1 MEEPQTISDASA
13 TAPDNDAVNA
23 ALLAQQARRRR
34 ARLRFSVAVM
44 GALILTGWLASRLL
58 LPDVPKPVLSAKPAP
73 SHPAIAARWARLA
86 PMQRDY
92 ESDELIAGDS
102 LAALL
107 ARAGIDGVEADA
119 ALDALRTEFDPRKL
133 NIGQKVRIFKEW
145 PSDGVADNN
154 AKRFAGFD
162 FIPEPRQRLMVRR
175 TGHLSFDVVKQVRP
189 LSERFFF
196 TDTLISSSVYE
207 AARGGGMS
215 PNLVVELIRL
225 FSFSIDFQRDMREG
239 DQLEVLYTRRFDE
252 NNQLAEEGDII
263 FAALTNR
270 GKRYAYWRL
279 AHDDGSH
286 AYYDEN
292 GRSVQRLLM
301 KTPVDGARLSSRFG
315 MRRHP
320 ILGYTRLH
328 RGLDFAAPRGTPIYA
343 AGSGTI
349 VALGRNGDYGKYI
362 RIRHRNGYETAYAH
376 LNGYARRLKK
386 GAQVKQGQI
395 IGYVGATGLATGP
408 HLHYE
413 VLRHKKPV
421 NPRDLDVP
429 PERAL
434 DATELEKL
442 RNAQTAIGA
451 RINALAT
458 NDNRLRSLPRRN
470 LSATQN
476 R

>member
-1 MEEPQTISDASA
+1 MEEITRQDASDDEQ
-13 TAPDNDAVNA
+13 PVSA

-34 ARLRFSVAVM
+34 ARLRFSFAFIA
-44 GALILTGWLASRLL
+44 ALILTGWLASNLL

-73 SHPAIAARWARLA
+73 SHPTIANRWAALA
-86 PMQRDY
+86 PMQRDH
-92 ESDELIAGDS
+92 ESDELVAGDS

-119 ALDALRTEFDPRKL
+119 ALDALRAQFDPRTLK
-133 NIGQKVRIFKEW
+133 IGQKVRIFREW
-145 PSDGVADNN
+145 PADAASDA
-154 AKRFAGFD
+154 APRRFAGFD
-162 FIPEPRQRLMVRR
+162 FIPEPRQRLIVRR

-252 NNQLAEEGDII
+252 NNQLAEEGEII

-279 AHDDGSH
+279 ARDDGSY
-286 AYYDEN
+286 AYYDAD

-376 LNGYARRLKK
+376 MNGYARRLKK
-386 GAQVKQGQI
+386 GAGVKQGQI

-413 VLRHKKPV
+413 VLRHNKPV

-429 PERAL
+429 PESAL
-434 DATELEKL
+434 DAAGLEKL

-470 LSATQN
+470 LSAGQN

>member
-1 MEEPQTISDASA
+1 MEDDQSINGQAETQRAD
-13 TAPDNDAVNA
+13 A
-23 ALLAQQARRRR
+23 ALMAQQARRRR
-34 ARLRFSVAVM
+34 ARLRFNFAVIA
-44 GALILTGWLASRLL
+44 ALILTGWLASRLL
-58 LPDVPKPVLSAKPAP
+58 LPDMPKPVLSAKPAP
-73 SHPAIAARWARLA
+73 SHATLATQWAALT
-86 PMQRDY
+86 PMQRDHQT
-92 ESDELIAGDS
+92 DELRAGGS

-107 ARAGIDGVEADA
+107 ARAGINGVEADA
-119 ALDALRTEFDPRKL
+119 ALDALRTQFDPRTLK
-133 NIGQKVRIFKEW
+133 IGQKVRIFEEW
-145 PSDGVADNN
+145 PAGASADS
-154 AKRFAGFD
+154 AAMRFAGFD
-162 FIPEPRQRLMVRR
+162 FIPEPRQRLIVRR
-175 TGHLSFDVVKQVRP
+175 TGHLSFNVVKQVRP
-189 LSERFFF
+189 LSERFFLA
-196 TDTLISSSVYE
+196 DTLISSSVYE
-207 AARGGGMS
+207 AARSGGMS

-252 NNQLAEEGDII
+252 NNQLAEEGEII

-279 AHDDGSH
+279 AHDDGSF
-286 AYYDEN
+286 AYYDED

-349 VALGRNGDYGKYI
+349 VALGRNGDFGKYI

-376 LNGYARRLKK
+376 MNGYARRLKK
-386 GAQVKQGQI
+386 GAKVKQGQI
-395 IGYVGATGLATGP
+395 IGYVGSTGLATGP

-434 DATELEKL
+434 DTAGLEKL
-442 RNAQTAIGA
+442 RNAQAAIGS
-451 RINALAT
+451 RMNALAT

-470 LSATQN
+470 LSAAQN

>member
-1 MEEPQTISDASA
+1 MEEMTRQDASDDEQ
-13 TAPDNDAVNA
+13 PVSA

-34 ARLRFSVAVM
+34 ARLRFSFAFIA
-44 GALILTGWLASRLL
+44 ALILTGWLASNLL

-73 SHPAIAARWARLA
+73 SHPTIANRWAALA
-86 PMQRDY
+86 PMQRGH
-92 ESDELIAGDS
+92 ESDELVAGDS

-119 ALDALRTEFDPRKL
+119 ALDALRAQFDPRTLK
-133 NIGQKVRIFKEW
+133 IGQKVRIFREW
-145 PSDGVADNN
+145 PADAASDA
-154 AKRFAGFD
+154 APRRFAGFD
-162 FIPEPRQRLMVRR
+162 FIPEPRQRLIVRR

-279 AHDDGSH
+279 ARDDGSY
-286 AYYDEN
+286 AYYDAD

-376 LNGYARRLKK
+376 MNGYARRLKK
-386 GAQVKQGQI
+386 GARVKQGQI

-413 VLRHKKPV
+413 VLRHNKPV

-429 PERAL
+429 PESAL
-434 DATELEKL
+434 DAAGLEKL
-442 RNAQTAIGA
+442 RNAQTAIGT

-470 LSATQN
+470 LSAAQN

>member
-1 MEEPQTISDASA
+1 MEEITRQDASDDEQ
-13 TAPDNDAVNA
+13 PVSA

-34 ARLRFSVAVM
+34 ARLRFSFAFIA
-44 GALILTGWLASRLL
+44 ALVVTGWLASNLL

-73 SHPAIAARWARLA
+73 SHPTIANRWAALA
-86 PMQRDY
+86 PMQRDH
-92 ESDELIAGDS
+92 ESDELVAGDS

-119 ALDALRTEFDPRKL
+119 ALDALRAQFDPRTLK
-133 NIGQKVRIFKEW
+133 IGQKVRIFREW
-145 PSDGVADNN
+145 PADAASDA
-154 AKRFAGFD
+154 APRRFAGFD
-162 FIPEPRQRLMVRR
+162 FIPEPRQRLIVRR

-279 AHDDGSH
+279 ARDDGSY
-286 AYYDEN
+286 AYYDAD

-376 LNGYARRLKK
+376 MNGYARRLKK
-386 GAQVKQGQI
+386 GARVKQGQI

-413 VLRHKKPV
+413 VLRHNKPV

-429 PERAL
+429 PESAL
-434 DATELEKL
+434 DAAGLEKL
-442 RNAQTAIGA
+442 RNAQTAIGT

-470 LSATQN
+470 LSAAQN

>member
-1 MEEPQTISDASA
+1 MTRQDASDDEQPVSA
-13 TAPDNDAVNA
+13 AV
-23 ALLAQQARRRR
+23 LAQQARRRR
-34 ARLRFSVAVM
+34 ARLRFSLAFIA
-44 GALILTGWLASRLL
+44 ALVLTGWLAGNLL

-73 SHPAIAARWARLA
+73 SHPTIANRWAALA
-86 PMQRDY
+86 PMQRGH
-92 ESDELIAGDS
+92 ESDELVAGDS

-119 ALDALRTEFDPRKL
+119 ALDALRAQFDPRTLK
-133 NIGQKVRIFKEW
+133 IGQKVRIFREW
-145 PSDGVADNN
+145 PADAASDA
-154 AKRFAGFD
+154 APRRFAGFD
-162 FIPEPRQRLMVRR
+162 FIPEPRQRLIVRR

-252 NNQLAEEGDII
+252 NNQLAEEGEII

-279 AHDDGSH
+279 ARDDGSY
-286 AYYDEN
+286 AYYDAD

-376 LNGYARRLKK
+376 MNGYARRLKK
-386 GAQVKQGQI
+386 GARVKQGQI

-413 VLRHKKPV
+413 VLRHNKPV

-429 PERAL
+429 PESAL
-434 DATELEKL
+434 DAAGLEKL

-470 LSATQN
+470 LSAAQN

>member
-1 MEEPQTISDASA
+1 MKEMTRQVASDDEQPVS
-13 TAPDNDAVNA
+13 A

-34 ARLRFSVAVM
+34 ARLRFSFAFIA
-44 GALILTGWLASRLL
+44 ALILTGWLASNLL

-73 SHPAIAARWARLA
+73 SHPTIANRWAALA
-86 PMQRDY
+86 PMQRDH
-92 ESDELIAGDS
+92 ESDELVAGDS

-119 ALDALRTEFDPRKL
+119 ALDALRAQFDPRTLK
-133 NIGQKVRIFKEW
+133 IGQKVRIFREW
-145 PSDGVADNN
+145 PADAASDA
-154 AKRFAGFD
+154 APRRFAGFD
-162 FIPEPRQRLMVRR
+162 FIPEPRQRLIVRR

-279 AHDDGSH
+279 ARDDGSY
-286 AYYDEN
+286 AYYDAD

-376 LNGYARRLKK
+376 MNGYARRLKK
-386 GAQVKQGQI
+386 GARVKQGQI

-413 VLRHKKPV
+413 VLRHNKPV

-429 PERAL
+429 PESAL
-434 DATELEKL
+434 DAAGLEKL
-442 RNAQTAIGA
+442 RNAQTAIGT

-470 LSATQN
+470 LSAAQN

>member
-1 MEEPQTISDASA
+1 MTRQVASDDEQPVS
-13 TAPDNDAVNA
+13 A

-34 ARLRFSVAVM
+34 ARLRFSFAFIA
-44 GALILTGWLASRLL
+44 ALILTGWLASNLL

-73 SHPAIAARWARLA
+73 SHPTIANRWAALA
-86 PMQRDY
+86 PMQRDH
-92 ESDELIAGDS
+92 ESDELVAGDS

-119 ALDALRTEFDPRKL
+119 ALDALRAQFDPRTLK
-133 NIGQKVRIFKEW
+133 IGQKVRIFREW
-145 PSDGVADNN
+145 PADAASDA
-154 AKRFAGFD
+154 APRRFAGFD
-162 FIPEPRQRLMVRR
+162 FIPEPRQRLIVRR

-252 NNQLAEEGDII
+252 NNQLAEEGEII

-279 AHDDGSH
+279 ARDDGSY
-286 AYYDEN
+286 AYYDAD

-376 LNGYARRLKK
+376 MNGYARGLKK
-386 GAQVKQGQI
+386 GAGVKQGQI

-413 VLRHKKPV
+413 VLRHNKPV

-429 PERAL
+429 PESAL
-434 DATELEKL
+434 DAAGLEKL
-442 RNAQTAIGA
+442 RNAQTAIGT

-470 LSATQN
+470 LSAAQN

>member
-1 MEEPQTISDASA
+1 MDRRETQAPEELP
-13 TAPDNDAVNA
+13 PHEEA

-34 ARLRFSVAVM
+34 ARFRFTLAVFA
-44 GALILTGWLASRLL
+44 GLATIGWLAGQLL
-58 LPDVPKPVLSAKPAP
+58 LPDMPTPVLSAKPAP
-73 SHPAIAARWARLA
+73 SEPALAARWVSLM
-86 PMQRDY
+86 PMQRTH
-92 ESDELIAGDS
+92 ESDSLAAGDS

-107 ARAGIDGVEADA
+107 ARAGIDDVEADA
-119 ALDALRTEFDPRKL
+119 ALDALRAVFDPRKL
-133 NIGQKVRIFKEW
+133 KVGQKVRIFSEW
-145 PSDGVADNN
+145 PNNIPAEKRTEDNT
-154 AKRFAGFD
+154 KRFAGFD
-162 FIPEPRQRLMVRR
+162 FIPEPRQRLVVRR
-175 TGHLSFDVVKQVRP
+175 TGHLDFDAVKQERP

-239 DQLEVLYTRRFDE
+239 DQLEVLFTRRFDE
-252 NNQLAEEGDII
+252 NNQLAEEGDIV

-279 AHDDGSH
+279 ANDDGTH
-286 AYYDEN
+286 GYFDDA

-343 AGSGTI
+343 AGDGQI
-349 VALGRNGDYGKYI
+349 VALGRNGDFGKYI

-376 LNGYARRLKK
+376 MNGYARRLKK
-386 GAQVKQGQI
+386 GMRVKQGQV
-395 IGYVGATGLATGP
+395 IGYVGSTGLATGP

-421 NPRDLDVP
+421 NPRDLEVP
-429 PERAL
+429 AQTSLTDAGL
-434 DATELEKL
+434 DKL
-442 RNAQTAIGA
+442 RVAQTAIGT

-458 NDNRLRSLPRRN
+458 DDNRLHSLPRR
-470 LSATQN
+470 SATAA
-476 R
+476 RR

>member
-1 MEEPQTISDASA
+1 MEEMIRQDALDDEQPVS
-13 TAPDNDAVNA
+13 A

-34 ARLRFSVAVM
+34 ARLRFSFAFIA
-44 GALILTGWLASRLL
+44 ALVLTSWLAINLL

-73 SHPAIAARWARLA
+73 SHPTIANRWAALA
-86 PMQRDY
+86 PMQRSH
-92 ESDELIAGDS
+92 ESDELVAGDS

-119 ALDALRTEFDPRKL
+119 ALDALRAQFDPRTLK
-133 NIGQKVRIFKEW
+133 IGQKVRIFRES
-145 PSDGVADNN
+145 PAD
-154 AKRFAGFD
+154 AAADAAPRRFAGFD
-162 FIPEPRQRLMVRR
+162 FIPEPRQRLIVRR

-279 AHDDGSH
+279 ARDDGSY
-286 AYYDEN
+286 AYYDAD

-376 LNGYARRLKK
+376 MNGYARRLKK
-386 GAQVKQGQI
+386 GARVKQGQI

-413 VLRHKKPV
+413 VLRHNKPV

-429 PERAL
+429 PESAL
-434 DATELEKL
+434 DAAGLEKL
-442 RNAQTAIGA
+442 RNAQTAIGT
-451 RINALAT
+451 RINALET

-470 LSATQN
+470 LSAAQN

>member
-1 MEEPQTISDASA
+1 MEEMTRQVASDDEQPVS
-13 TAPDNDAVNA
+13 A

-34 ARLRFSVAVM
+34 ARLRFSFAFIA
-44 GALILTGWLASRLL
+44 ALILTGWLASNLL

-73 SHPAIAARWARLA
+73 SHPTIANRWAALA
-86 PMQRDY
+86 PMQRGH
-92 ESDELIAGDS
+92 ESDELVAGDS

-119 ALDALRTEFDPRKL
+119 ALDALRAQFDPRTLK
-133 NIGQKVRIFKEW
+133 IGQKVRIFREW
-145 PSDGVADNN
+145 PADAASDA
-154 AKRFAGFD
+154 APRRFAGFD
-162 FIPEPRQRLMVRR
+162 FIPEPRQRLIVRR

-252 NNQLAEEGDII
+252 NNQLAEEGEII

-279 AHDDGSH
+279 ARDDGSY
-286 AYYDEN
+286 AYYDAD

-376 LNGYARRLKK
+376 MNGYARRLKK
-386 GAQVKQGQI
+386 GAGVKQGQI

-413 VLRHKKPV
+413 VLRHNKPV

-429 PERAL
+429 PESAL
-434 DATELEKL
+434 DAAGLEKL
-442 RNAQTAIGA
+442 RNAQTAIGT

-470 LSATQN
+470 LSAAQN

>member
-1 MEEPQTISDASA
+1 MEEMIRQDASDDEQ
-13 TAPDNDAVNA
+13 PVSA
-23 ALLAQQARRRR
+23 ALSAQQARRRR
-34 ARLRFSVAVM
+34 ARLRFSFAFIAV
-44 GALILTGWLASRLL
+44 LIFTGWLASNLL

-73 SHPAIAARWARLA
+73 SHPTIANRWAALA
-86 PMQRDY
+86 PMQRGH
-92 ESDELIAGDS
+92 ESDELVAGDS

-107 ARAGIDGVEADA
+107 ARAGIDGIEADA
-119 ALDALRTEFDPRKL
+119 ALDALRAQFDPRTLK
-133 NIGQKVRIFKEW
+133 IGQKVRIFREW
-145 PSDGVADNN
+145 PADAASDA
-154 AKRFAGFD
+154 APHRFAGFD
-162 FIPEPRQRLMVRR
+162 FIPEPRQRLIVRR
-175 TGHLSFDVVKQVRP
+175 TGHLSFDVVKQIRP

-196 TDTLISSSVYE
+196 TDTLISSSVYK

-252 NNQLAEEGDII
+252 NNQLAEEGEII

-279 AHDDGSH
+279 ARDDGSY
-286 AYYDEN
+286 AYYDAD

-376 LNGYARRLKK
+376 MNGYARRLKK
-386 GAQVKQGQI
+386 GARVKQGQI

-413 VLRHKKPV
+413 VLRHNKPV

-429 PERAL
+429 PESAL
-434 DATELEKL
+434 DAAGLEKL
-442 RNAQTAIGA
+442 RNAQTAIGT

-470 LSATQN
+470 LGAAQN